1 MWTGFEYNE
10 KGVYL
15 TQSQMVTQR
24 NGLYRA
30 CAKAVFD
37 SNGPSFEK
45 PDSVIWQTV
54 EKNSDPLAL
63 PSENTPSD
71 QKITELFKKGT
82 EPTEVSSKYNQL
94 DDVTGLSVSQNGNTA
109 KLTWNSV
116 NPPTDIKEDYGTF
129 GYKIYLNDTYLGF
142 TDKN

>member
-1 MWTGFEYNE
+1 
-10 KGVYL
+10 
-15 TQSQMVTQR
+15 
-24 NGLYRA
+24 
-30 CAKAVFD
+30 
-37 SNGPSFEK
+37 
-45 PDSVIWQTV
+45 
-54 EKNSDPLAL
+54 
-63 PSENTPSD
+63 
-71 QKITELFKKGT
+71 KKGT

-142 TDKN
+142 TDKNYFTYTADDIYGTYTVITCYSDSNNNMSSGVKIVLETNII